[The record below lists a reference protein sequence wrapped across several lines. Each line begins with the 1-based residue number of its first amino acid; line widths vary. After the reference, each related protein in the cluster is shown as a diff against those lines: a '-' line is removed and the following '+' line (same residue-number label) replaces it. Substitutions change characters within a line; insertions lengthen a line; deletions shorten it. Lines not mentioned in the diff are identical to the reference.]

1 MNIGFTEIPNIKGA
15 VHIIFLIHDFYPA
28 TKVFKS
34 NMWLGVKLIYFFRLV
49 NSNAIVFN
57 DTSNKVAAL
66 KKAHGYFFI
75 SFFWQQAMPDRIL
88 YQGLYHKGWN
98 IDISIIMA
106 TCCFN
111 FIAK

>member
-1 MNIGFTEIPNIKGA
+1 MNIVFTEILNIKGA
-15 VHIIFLIHDFYPA
+15 VHMIFLIHDFYPA
-28 TKVFKS
+28 TKIFKS
-34 NMWLGVKLIYFFRLV
+34 YMWLLAKLIHFFRLV

-66 KKAHGYFFI
+66 KKTYGYFFI
-75 SFFWQQAMPDRIL
+75 SFFWQQAMPNRIF

-106 TCCFN
+106 TRCFN